1 MAIDE
6 YLKSLQKQSLA
17 RSPTSKIST
26 QFGGEILPS
35 TPGHLHP
42 INKRVALKICFHFD
56 PAVPQESSATDDQ
69 GVGGTPWGDYDY
81 GGTGEDDGQEG
92 EHAGDYDFQDD
103 AGGTSYRRD
112 DDFGGMSYRRDD
124 DIGGTYRRGD
134 DIGGTFGDDIEM
146 DESTG
151 NDAGYPAGVQ
161 TWRETVSSG
170 MQIRSTPQMKR
181 RTKSWDSRDM
191 SKFTETSYRWGT
203 PAPTSSSTPSSTSHP
218 RHRFTS
224 PYSRSSE
231 TSLTR
236 GRKPA
241 VGRAKTDI
249 QAHLDNLRHEA
260 ELLKGERASSNSS
273 KYQYAI
279 HSKELVFRQEEAIH
293 QQHEAELIHRRQ
305 QESKQLDIKLT
316 TAQTQLFKK
325 QAEALRLQIML
336 AELEAKKC
344 SGSASGG
351 AGVSDHEAL

>member
-1 MAIDE
+1 
-6 YLKSLQKQSLA
+6 
-17 RSPTSKIST
+17 
-26 QFGGEILPS
+26 
-35 TPGHLHP
+35 
-42 INKRVALKICFHFD
+42 
-56 PAVPQESSATDDQ
+56 
-69 GVGGTPWGDYDY
+69 
-81 GGTGEDDGQEG
+81 
-92 EHAGDYDFQDD
+92 
-103 AGGTSYRRD
+103 
-112 DDFGGMSYRRDD
+112 MSYRRDD

-134 DIGGTFGDDIEM
+134 DIGGTFGDDVEM

-170 MQIRSTPQMKR
+170 MQIRSTPQTKR
-181 RTKSWDSRDM
+181 RTKSWDSRDT
-191 SKFTETSYRWGT
+191 SKFMETSYRWGT

-260 ELLKGERASSNSS
+260 ELLKGEQASSNSS
-273 KYQYAI
+273 KY
-279 HSKELVFRQEEAIH
+279 EC
-293 QQHEAELIHRRQ
+293 Q
-305 QESKQLDIKLT
+305 QESKQLNIKLT
-316 TAQTQLFKK
+316 TAQTQLFEK
-325 QAEALRLQIML
+325 QAEALCLQIML

-344 SGSASGG
+344 QIINPQ
-351 AGVSDHEAL
+351 